1 MKRLTVRTAL
11 CALLVVFVA
20 GCQETPGVFNRD
32 AVLARA
38 GEHELRMREAVANL
52 PQGVSGDDSV
62 AFMKLFIDRWVK
74 QQLKL
79 DEAEVLFSDSVG
91 GIEKQVEA
99 YRQALLIRKL
109 EQHYVDRNLDTAF
122 TPEEIAAYYNAHK
135 GDFRLDRTLVRGRI
149 VRFPTGYRQ
158 AQKLRSL
165 MSSSGPAQQQDFRD
179 ICAKNEFEVT
189 DFKGDWV
196 DYQEFLSHLPTLRT
210 QNYDA
215 LLSSNGV
222 QEMRDNRSRYYFQL
236 EGVRRAGETSP
247 LERVRATIR
256 RILFTQRQGEI
267 IRRHEEEL
275 YKRASE
281 EGELHL
287 PEAAADE

>member
-1 MKRLTVRTAL
+1 
-11 CALLVVFVA
+11 
-20 GCQETPGVFNRD
+20 
-32 AVLARA
+32 
-38 GEHELRMREAVANL
+38 
-52 PQGVSGDDSV
+52 
-62 AFMKLFIDRWVK
+62 
-74 QQLKL
+74 
-79 DEAEVLFSDSVG
+79 
-91 GIEKQVEA
+91 
-99 YRQALLIRKL
+99 
-109 EQHYVDRNLDTAF
+109 
-122 TPEEIAAYYNAHK
+122 
-135 GDFRLDRTLVRGRI
+135 
-149 VRFPTGYRQ
+149 
-158 AQKLRSL
+158 

-236 EGVRRAGETSP
+236 EGVCRAGETSP

-267 IRRHEEEL
+267 IRRHEEKL

>member
-32 AVLARA
+32 AVLAHA

-109 EQHYVDRNLDTAF
+109 EAVL
-122 TPEEIAAYYNAHK
+122 
-135 GDFRLDRTLVRGRI
+135 
-149 VRFPTGYRQ
+149 
-158 AQKLRSL
+158 
-165 MSSSGPAQQQDFRD
+165 
-179 ICAKNEFEVT
+179 
-189 DFKGDWV
+189 
-196 DYQEFLSHLPTLRT
+196 
-210 QNYDA
+210 
-215 LLSSNGV
+215 
-222 QEMRDNRSRYYFQL
+222 
-236 EGVRRAGETSP
+236 
-247 LERVRATIR
+247 
-256 RILFTQRQGEI
+256 
-267 IRRHEEEL
+267 
-275 YKRASE
+275 
-281 EGELHL
+281 
-287 PEAAADE
+287 